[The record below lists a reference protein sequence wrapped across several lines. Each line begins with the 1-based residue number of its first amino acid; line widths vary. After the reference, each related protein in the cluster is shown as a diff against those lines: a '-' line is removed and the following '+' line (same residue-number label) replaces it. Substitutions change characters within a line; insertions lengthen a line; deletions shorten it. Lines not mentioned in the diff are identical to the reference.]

1 MSEFILMLNNV
12 IYIVFLIGVAIGII
26 GLCAI
31 FIKLVIDLLLSRWE

>member
-1 MSEFILMLNNV
+1 MSEFILILNNI
-12 IYIVFLIGVAIGII
+12 IYIVFLIGVGIGII